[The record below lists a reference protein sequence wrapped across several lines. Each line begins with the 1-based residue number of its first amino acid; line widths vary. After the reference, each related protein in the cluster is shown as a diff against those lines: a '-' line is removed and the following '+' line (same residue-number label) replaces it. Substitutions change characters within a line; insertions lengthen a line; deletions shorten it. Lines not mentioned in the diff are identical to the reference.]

1 MIIYQSL
8 LYLINNDL
16 IRGHLFKDALFLIY
30 KWLLRQPPRSNESK
44 GEDNINTMSQH
55 RMLLLKKGGTH
66 MSNKKKIKVTL
77 AMVNVLLTAVE
88 LYLQWQLSKSENEL

>member
-1 MIIYQSL
+1 
-8 LYLINNDL
+8 
-16 IRGHLFKDALFLIY
+16 
-30 KWLLRQPPRSNESK
+30 
-44 GEDNINTMSQH
+44 MSQH
-55 RMLLLKKGGTH
+55 RMLLLKKEEH

>member
-1 MIIYQSL
+1 MLS
-8 LYLINNDL
+8 
-16 IRGHLFKDALFLIY
+16 FFY

-44 GEDNINTMSQH
+44 GEDNKNNINTMSQH